1 MGGRGAG
8 GGGEVR
14 SLPCAPRP
22 FPLPACL
29 LVGSQISVSPCP
41 SLRPPWPRG
50 ADGGGDS
57 APAALLAA
65 GCSLGE
71 SAVSL
76 GSHRGLVPGAWRFHP
91 WRKLS
96 RTRSL
101 SCTEQRLAALS
112 IYQCRGL

>member
-50 ADGGGDS
+50 ADGGGGLR
-57 APAALLAA
+57 P
-65 GCSLGE
+65 GCSVGCRVQPGGI
-71 SAVSL
+71 SSQ
-76 GSHRGLVPGAWRFHP
+76 SRVPSGAGAW
-91 WRKLS
+91 
-96 RTRSL
+96 
-101 SCTEQRLAALS
+101 
-112 IYQCRGL
+112 GLEVPPVEKAFTDTFA